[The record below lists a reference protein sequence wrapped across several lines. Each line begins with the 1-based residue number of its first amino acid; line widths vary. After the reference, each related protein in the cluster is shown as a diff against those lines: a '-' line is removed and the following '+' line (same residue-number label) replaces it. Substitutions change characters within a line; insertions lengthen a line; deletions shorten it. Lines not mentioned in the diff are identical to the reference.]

1 MLLQGKIRQYK
12 TIVEALQP
20 GKGKSR
26 KQLMLRL
33 EAEGFLISPRTY
45 DRLMED
51 LRFEFGISIHYDPT
65 KNQYLIAPESL
76 PAIDAFLQ
84 FCKAGEVAEFIQSL
98 LISPS
103 ETLNHISFGNGS
115 ELRGIHLLQPLLQSI
130 TNRQPIRFMAE
141 NQKGTV
147 KEVVMEPYMLRE
159 YGYRW
164 FVVGYLRGEAG
175 TGDLRCFAVD
185 KITELE
191 ALADHFEPR
200 PDFPYGDLF
209 RDLVGV
215 GIEGEKEKLHLR
227 VYPPHDRQLLAFPLH
242 PSQKIL
248 KEGKEFTE
256 IEMKLVVNDE
266 LEQRLLQL
274 GAAVEV
280 LEPKGLRKSIR
291 NQLREALKY
300 YK

>member
-1 MLLQGKIRQYK
+1 
-12 TIVEALQP
+12 
-20 GKGKSR
+20 
-26 KQLMLRL
+26 MLRL

-103 ETLNHISFGNGS
+103 ETLKHISFGNGS

-164 FVVGYLRGEAG
+164 FVVGYLRDEDGA
-175 TGDLRCFAVD
+175 GDLRCFAAD

-215 GIEGEKEKLHLR
+215 GFEGEKEKLVLR

-248 KEGKEFTE
+248 KDGKEFTE